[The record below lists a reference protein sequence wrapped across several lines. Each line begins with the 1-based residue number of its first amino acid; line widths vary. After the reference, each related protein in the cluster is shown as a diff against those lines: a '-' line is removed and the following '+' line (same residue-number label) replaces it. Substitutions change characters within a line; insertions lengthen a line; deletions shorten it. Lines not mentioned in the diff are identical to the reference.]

1 MKFIFI
7 LILFILYINFINSKK
22 KDVFYSDM
30 YFNGTGSSNCL
41 DVIDITAS
49 KTLCNNVDTKI
60 KEDGASCCYASY
72 KLASYI
78 QIDTCV
84 PLYKKYAKKYKNF
97 VKENKGKKI
106 KIECNS
112 FFIKKS
118 MMLLFLIAILY
129 L

>member
-1 MKFIFI
+1 MKFTFI
-7 LILFILYINFINSKK
+7 LILIILYINFINSK
-22 KDVFYSDM
+22 DVFYYDM
-30 YFNGTGSSNCL
+30 YFNGTGSTNCL
-41 DVIDITAS
+41 DVIDSTAS
-49 KTLCNNVDTKI
+49 KTLCNNVDIKI
-60 KEDGASCCYASY
+60 QEKGASCCYASY

-97 VKENKGKKI
+97 IKDNKGKKV

-129 L
+129 I